1 MFDALMDDMETDDF
15 EEAPNYSSH
24 VKPEPGVR
32 RPTSLDTNR
41 AGANSAFGSRAQS
54 NLSRGND
61 QNFYQSR
68 GDNNSRYQSRGD
80 NRKRAISG
88 NDENVKREVGVI
100 VPKKEII
107 TYNKIQANSVGRTD
121 LSSNPN
127 KRQRTAVDV
136 DVGFD
141 EEDCFGS
148 EDCFDEDM
156 DFSDISEL
164 EQFDMERIKR
174 RDNPSYELH
183 QANRY
188 LSLTFTASVIG
199 LDKPKKCQRTIVN
212 IFLPII
218 INICFGCS
226 KEPSP

>member
-15 EEAPNYSSH
+15 EEAQNNSSH

-32 RPTSLDTNR
+32 RPSSLDNR
-41 AGANSAFGSRAQS
+41 VGANSAFGSRVQL

-61 QNFYQSR
+61 PNFYESR
-68 GDNNSRYQSRGD
+68 GDNNSSYQSRGD
-80 NRKRAISG
+80 INRKRAISG
-88 NDENVKREVGVI
+88 NDETVKREVGVI
-100 VPKKEII
+100 VPKKEIN
-107 TYNKIQANSVGRTD
+107 TSYRTLVNSVGRTD

-156 DFSDISEL
+156 DFSEISEL
-164 EQFDMERIKR
+164 EQLDTERIKR
-174 RDNPSYELH
+174 RDNPSFELH

-188 LSLTFTASVIG
+188 LSLTLTASVTG
-199 LDKPKKCQRTIVN
+199 LDQQKK
-212 IFLPII
+212 
-218 INICFGCS
+218 FGVQL
-226 KEPSP
+226 

>member
-15 EEAPNYSSH
+15 EEAPTYSSH
-24 VKPEPGVR
+24 VRLEPGVR
-32 RPTSLDTNR
+32 RPSSVDNR
-41 AGANSAFGSRAQS
+41 VGANSALGSRAQS

-68 GDNNSRYQSRGD
+68 GDNNSSYQSRGD
-80 NRKRAISG
+80 INRKRAISV

-100 VPKKEII
+100 VPKKEIN
-107 TYNKIQANSVGRTD
+107 TYNKTPANSVGRTD
-121 LSSNPN
+121 FNSNPS

-156 DFSDISEL
+156 DFSEISEL
-164 EQFDMERIKR
+164 EQLDMERIKR

-188 LSLTFTASVIG
+188 LSITLTASVTG
-199 LDKPKKCQRTIVN
+199 LDKQKK
-212 IFLPII
+212 
-218 INICFGCS
+218 FGVQL
-226 KEPSP
+226 

>member
-24 VKPEPGVR
+24 VRPEPGVR
-32 RPTSLDTNR
+32 RPSSVDNR
-41 AGANSAFGSRAQS
+41 VGANSAFGSRAQS

-68 GDNNSRYQSRGD
+68 GDNNNSYQSRGD

-100 VPKKEII
+100 VPKKEIN
-107 TYNKIQANSVGRTD
+107 TSNKTFANNVRRTD
-121 LSSNPN
+121 FSSNPN
-127 KRQRTAVDV
+127 KRQRTAVEV
-136 DVGFD
+136 DVGFG

-156 DFSDISEL
+156 DFSEISEL
-164 EQFDMERIKR
+164 EQLDMERIKR

-188 LSLTFTASVIG
+188 LSLTFTASVTG
-199 LDKPKKCQRTIVN
+199 LDKQKKFDVK
-212 IFLPII
+212 L
-218 INICFGCS
+218 
-226 KEPSP
+226 

>member
-32 RPTSLDTNR
+32 RPSSVDNR
-41 AGANSAFGSRAQS
+41 VGANSAFGSRAQL

-68 GDNNSRYQSRGD
+68 GDNNSSYQSRVD
-80 NRKRAISG
+80 INRKRAISG

-100 VPKKEII
+100 VPKNEIN
-107 TYNKIQANSVGRTD
+107 TYNETPKSSVGRTD

-136 DVGFD
+136 DVGFG

-156 DFSDISEL
+156 DFSEISEL
-164 EQFDMERIKR
+164 EQLDMERIKR

-183 QANRY
+183 QAKRY
-188 LSLTFTASVIG
+188 LSLTLTASVTG
-199 LDKPKKCQRTIVN
+199 LDKQKKFGVKLL
-212 IFLPII
+212 IF
-218 INICFGCS
+218 S
-226 KEPSP
+226 YPSL